1 MSLQK
6 HPVCLLFLL
15 AAIVFPPLLLA
26 PSSALATLAQDFHP
40 SIPRARPCLSRA
52 LLLQALVVQLLSQ
65 RLDHKLRRLA
75 TPSTVRHPNRP
86 SLLSTR
92 FVEKYRVVDEASSKV
107 TAHLR
112 QVSIDWKAMRA
123 ARVSSAHHSLPTLVD
138 PIMDESVVVF
148 LLFSVYIFIHT
159 IPLLHHVNEN
169 KNV

>member
-15 AAIVFPPLLLA
+15 AATVFPLRLLA
-26 PSSALATLAQDFHP
+26 PSSALVTLAQDFHP

-75 TPSTVRHPNRP
+75 TPSTVRLPNRP

-92 FVEKYRVVDEASSKV
+92 FVEQYRVVDEASSKI
-107 TAHLR
+107 TAPLR
-112 QVSIDWKAMRA
+112 QASIDWKAMRA
-123 ARVSSAHHSLPTLVD
+123 VRVSFARHSLPTLVD
-138 PIMDESVVVF
+138 PIMDEFVVVF
-148 LLFSVYIFIHT
+148 LLFSVYIFVHI
-159 IPLLHHVNEN
+159 IPLLHHINEN